1 MRRTA
6 LILALWAGAVA
17 VGAGWYYW
25 GPVAT
30 PAGQPP
36 LAEITPQTLDEFRA
50 AFNEAADKPRLVALL
65 SPT

>member
-1 MRRTA
+1 MKRTV
-6 LILALWAGAVA
+6 LILALLAVA
-17 VGAGWYYW
+17 VAGGAGWYYW

-30 PAGQPP
+30 PEGQPP
-36 LAEITPQTLDEFRA
+36 LAEITPQTLGDFGA

>member
-1 MRRTA
+1 MKRTVLIPA
-6 LILALWAGAVA
+6 LLAVA
-17 VGAGWYYW
+17 VAGGAGWYYW

-36 LAEITPQTLDEFRA
+36 LAEITPQTLGDFRA
-50 AFNEAADKPRLVALL
+50 AFNEAADKPRVVALL